1 MFNQIENHINTVKEK
16 FFLELWNERNFVSAD
31 DIFTNDFITE
41 SIALESSNWTSIHG
55 KGPESMK
62 HHVKWWLDIIPDA
75 KMKVL
80 DIAASNDK
88 VISSWELR
96 GTMKKAVFGI
106 NPTNREIIIF
116 GCTVSIFQGDKIS
129 LNKTL
134 FDRLGFLQQIDLLP
148 ASSEL
153 FKSE

>member
-1 MFNQIENHINTVKEK
+1 MLIQKENHIKTVEEK
-16 FFLELWNERNFVSAD
+16 FFLELWNKRNFASAD

-62 HHVKWWLDIIPDA
+62 HHVQWWLDIIPDA

-80 DIAASNDK
+80 DIAASKDK
-88 VISSWELR
+88 VISNWELR
-96 GTMKKAVFGI
+96 GTMRKAVFGI
-106 NPTNREIIIF
+106 KPTNKEIIIF
-116 GCTVSIFQGDKIS
+116 GCTISIFQGDKIS

-134 FDRLGFLQQIDLLP
+134 FDRLGFFQQINVLP

-153 FKSE
+153 FKSQ

>member
-1 MFNQIENHINTVKEK
+1 MLNQIENQISTVKDK
-16 FFLELWNERNFVSAD
+16 FFFELWNERNFASAD

-41 SIALESSNWTSIHG
+41 SIALESSNWASIHG

-62 HHVKWWLDIIPDA
+62 HHIQWWLDIIPDA

-80 DIAASNDK
+80 DIVASMDK
-88 VISSWELR
+88 VISNWELK
-96 GTMKKAVFGI
+96 GTMKKPVFGVK
-106 NPTNREIIIF
+106 PTNREIIIL
-116 GCTVSIFQGDKIS
+116 GCTVSIFEGDKIR

-134 FDRLGFLQQIDLLP
+134 FDRLGFLQQMNRLP
-148 ASSEL
+148 GSNEL

>member
-1 MFNQIENHINTVKEK
+1 MENHIHTVKEK

-62 HHVKWWLDIIPDA
+62 HHVKWWLDIMPDA

-88 VISSWELR
+88 VISNWELR
-96 GTMKKAVFGI
+96 GTMKKNVFGI
-106 NPTNREIIIF
+106 KQTNREIVIF
-116 GCTVSIFQGDKIS
+116 G
-129 LNKTL
+129 
-134 FDRLGFLQQIDLLP
+134 
-148 ASSEL
+148 
-153 FKSE
+153 

>member
-1 MFNQIENHINTVKEK
+1 MSHQIEYCLSIVQNK
-16 FFLELWNERNFVSAD
+16 FFSELWNERNFAVAD
-31 DIFTNDFITE
+31 DIFTGDFITE
-41 SIALESSNWTSIHG
+41 SISLESSNWASIHG
-55 KGPESMK
+55 RGPESMK
-62 HHVKWWLDIIPDA
+62 HHIQWWLDTIPDA
-75 KMKVL
+75 KMKII
-80 DIAASNDK
+80 DITASEEK

-106 NPTNREIIIF
+106 EPTHREIIIF
-116 GCTVSIFQGDKIS
+116 GCTVSIFLGDKIT

-134 FDRLGFLQQIDLLP
+134 FDRLGFLQQLNVLP